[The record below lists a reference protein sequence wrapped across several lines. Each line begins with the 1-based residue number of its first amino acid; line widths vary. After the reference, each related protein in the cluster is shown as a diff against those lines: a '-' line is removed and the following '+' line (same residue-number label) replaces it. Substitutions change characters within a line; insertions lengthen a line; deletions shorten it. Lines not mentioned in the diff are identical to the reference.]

1 MIEEIRRERSVELID
16 EGFRYDDIIRWKIAE
31 NVLPKTILGAK
42 FVEGESSTKRDEIS
56 GRLTSENGMY
66 NGAKIYDEADIYV
79 IERADTRSVD
89 PNRDYLY
96 PIPLEE
102 ISLSNNNVIQN
113 PNWE

>member
-1 MIEEIRRERSVELID
+1 
-16 EGFRYDDIIRWKIAE
+16 
-31 NVLPKTILGAK
+31 
-42 FVEGESSTKRDEIS
+42 
-56 GRLTSENGMY
+56 MY

-79 IERADTRSVD
+79 IERADTRSFD

-102 ISLSNNNVIQN
+102 ISLSNNNVKQN